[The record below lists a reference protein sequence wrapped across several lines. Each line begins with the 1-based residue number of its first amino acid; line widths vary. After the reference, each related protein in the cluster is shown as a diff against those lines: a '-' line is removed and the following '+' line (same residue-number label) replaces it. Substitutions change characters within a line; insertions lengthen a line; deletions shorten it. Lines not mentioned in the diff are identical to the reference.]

1 MDVACTTPTNHC
13 NQLVDFCRWSFEKST
28 WLHMEWPKHII
39 FTPAIDPPFPAPTP
53 CSVLTHENHTLSPFL
68 CFCVMALS
76 VWIPFICKIDYSE
89 TSNPNC
95 AKGPRCHWALLPGK
109 LLRRSRDLG
118 PLCFSYLT
126 TRMNWKYDNKW
137 KRKCFQ
143 HLYFWKV
150 RLIQSICCVLW
161 CVHNTL
167 KANVGEV
174 TVIARDQGSLSI
186 SCPLSV
192 ETQMFSILL
201 R

>member
-1 MDVACTTPTNHC
+1 MIHLFLHLLHA
-13 NQLVDFCRWSFEKST
+13 LY
-28 WLHMEWPKHII
+28 LHMKI
-39 FTPAIDPPFPAPTP
+39 TPFHP
-53 CSVLTHENHTLSPFL
+53 CSAT
-68 CFCVMALS
+68 ALS
-76 VWIPFICKIDYSE
+76 VWMPYICKIDYSE

-109 LLRRSRDLG
+109 LMRRSRDLG

-167 KANVGEV
+167 KVNVGEV